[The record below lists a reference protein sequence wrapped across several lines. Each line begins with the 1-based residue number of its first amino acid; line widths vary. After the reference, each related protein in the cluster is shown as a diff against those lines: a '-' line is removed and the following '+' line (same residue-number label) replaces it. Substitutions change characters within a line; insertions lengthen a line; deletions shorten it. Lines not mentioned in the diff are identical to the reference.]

1 MDNQMSRNPYG
12 TTVLPPSCVSHSC
25 LSTAL
30 DYPVCVKA
38 SGKNTAILQRLWLQ
52 YHLSLNLAQNLA
64 AEHQNIA
71 EDVSVAVLPS
81 LPYDPCEN
89 DYMTSYLNRVDVKEA
104 LHVPTD
110 HGWGKCSGALHYD
123 YNDLL
128 HDMAP
133 IYNYLIDSG
142 VHLKILV
149 FSGDDDT
156 VCATL
161 GTQEWIWD
169 LGYNVS
175 GKPWQPYY
183 VSGQPAGY
191 LTKWKGTGLAFMTVH
206 GAGHEVR

>member
-1 MDNQMSRNPYG
+1 MMRTKSKSSVNQAHRRMKDFPEY
-12 TTVLPPSCVSHSC
+12 
-25 LSTAL
+25 
-30 DYPVCVKA
+30 
-38 SGKNTAILQRLWLQ
+38 
-52 YHLSLNLAQNLA
+52 
-64 AEHQNIA
+64 E
-71 EDVSVAVLPS
+71 
-81 LPYDPCEN
+81 PCEF
-89 DYMTSYLNRVDVKEA
+89 DYMTKYLNLNAVKSA
-104 LHVPTD
+104 LHVNPTSQ
-110 HGWGKCSGALHYD
+110 WAKCS
-123 YNDLL
+123 YNVFYNYSDI
-128 HDMAP
+128 DVSMTP

-142 VHLKILV
+142 ANLTILV
-149 FSGDDDT
+149 YSGDDDT